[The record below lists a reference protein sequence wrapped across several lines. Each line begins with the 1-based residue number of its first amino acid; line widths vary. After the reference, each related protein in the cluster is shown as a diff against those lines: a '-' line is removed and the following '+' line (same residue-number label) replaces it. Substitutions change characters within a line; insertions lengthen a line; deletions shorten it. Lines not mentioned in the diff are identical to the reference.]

1 VKDSPL
7 ANENKD
13 NQTKARILIVD
24 DHPIVRQGLAQVVN
38 LQDDLHLCCEASNA
52 EEALSAIS
60 NCNHDLAIVDLSLKE
75 ASGFSLITTLTAHY
89 PQLPVLVMSM
99 HEESLYAER
108 SLRIGARGYIMK
120 HQATVSIL
128 SAIRQ
133 ILNGGIYLSDDMHR
147 LILDRI
153 RSRAF
158 SPGTEDPVACLTD
171 REFEVMRLIG
181 FGFGSRQIAEKF
193 NRSIKTIDAHR
204 ANIKEKLGLK
214 SGIELIRFAAFWVKA
229 ND

>member
-1 VKDSPL
+1 LP
-7 ANENKD
+7 NENKD
-13 NQTKARILIVD
+13 SQTKTRILIVD

-38 LQDDLHLCCEASNA
+38 LQADLHLCCEASNA
-52 EEALSAIS
+52 EEALIAIS
-60 NCNHDLAIVDLSLKE
+60 NCNHDLAIVDISLKE

-108 SLRIGARGYIMK
+108 SLRLGARGYIMK

-153 RSRAF
+153 HSHALD
-158 SPGTEDPVACLTD
+158 PGTEDPVACLTD

-214 SGIELIRFAAFWVKA
+214 TGIELIRFAAFWVKA